1 MKVVLLMA
9 MTVDGKIAKDQ
20 DHFPDWTSS
29 EDKRMF
35 KAVTQKA
42 GVLIMGSKTYDAIGR
57 PLPGRKNIVLTRKQE
72 RWCSQDNLVFTGESP
87 KVLLANL
94 ANEGYSTVI
103 LAGGAKINYLFATEN
118 LIDEIQ
124 VTYSPVIF
132 GNGLSLFDGQVT
144 MALELIDFSAL
155 NSNEITA
162 RYRVVK

>member
-20 DHFPDWTSS
+20 HHFPDWTSS

-57 PLPGRKNIVLTRKQE
+57 PLPDRKNIVLTRKKE
-72 RWCSQDNLVFTGESP
+72 RWCDQGNLVFTGESP
-87 KVLLANL
+87 KALLSNL
-94 ANEGYSTVI
+94 TKEGYSTVI
-103 LAGGAKINYLFATEN
+103 LAGGAKINYLFAVEN
-118 LIDEIQ
+118 LIDEIH
-124 VTYSPVIF
+124 VTFSPVIF
-132 GNGLSLFDGQVT
+132 GTGLSLIGGQVS
-144 MALELIDFSAL
+144 MILELIDFKAL
-155 NSNEITA
+155 NRHEIFA